1 MELYSLLRGIADSW
15 GLLAMFLFFCGVVLM
30 LFRPG
35 AAALHKDAA
44 NIPLRDQTIDRDIR
58 PATANP
64 VEEAK

>member
-1 MELYSLLRGIADSW
+1 MEIYSLLRGIADSW
-15 GLLAMFLFFCGVVLM
+15 GLLAMVLFFLGAVLM

-35 AAALHKDAA
+35 ASALHKDAA
-44 NIPLRDQTIDRDIR
+44 DIPFRDHSIERETS